1 MKPANSKQKL
11 IKVTF
16 EEEQQR
22 KDLEFLKLT
31 PAQRLQLHE
40 IMRKRIWGPRYNKL
54 TLKGLKVTKRKFI

>member
-40 IMRKRIWGPRYNKL
+40 IMRKRIWGSRYNKL
-54 TLKGLKVTKRKFI
+54 TLKGLKVTKRKFE

>member
-1 MKPANSKQKL
+1 MKPANSKPKL

-16 EEEQQR
+16 EEEQQQ

-40 IMRKRIWGPRYNKL
+40 IMRKRIWGHRYNKL
-54 TLKGLKVTKRKFI
+54 TLKGLKVTKKKFI